1 MRSYKIYDNIEPHQI
16 WREEISKS
24 NYLPKFLSAYAFLF
38 IINVPHKQKCDRVTY
53 QKIKKND
60 TSKCT
65 KSNHFLQSCSYI
77 LFVCIRRLVLK
88 ID

>member
-53 QKIKKND
+53 QKIKN
-60 TSKCT
+60 T
-65 KSNHFLQSCSYI
+65 I
-77 LFVCIRRLVLK
+77 LRNALNQITFFKVVAIFYLFAYVV
-88 ID
+88 